1 MRGRTRL
8 SNGVSRSKRLAL
20 TRMHNMHTVT
30 NQWTLNLILPRR
42 RGICVSTACL
52 LRTQKA
58 CMDPLAMHRIDPD
71 AEGEERFV
79 ATGRGSAGHVLVV
92 VYTLRGDS
100 VRLISVRRATPAENR
115 TYEI

>member
-1 MRGRTRL
+1 MDFEFDPAKAAGNLRKH
-8 SNGVSRSKRLAL
+8 GVSFADAEG
-20 TRMHNMHTVT
+20 VF
-30 NQWTLNLILPRR
+30 
-42 RGICVSTACL
+42 
-52 LRTQKA
+52 
-58 CMDPLAMHRIDPD
+58 MDPLAMHRIDPD

-79 ATGRGSAGHVLVV
+79 ATGTGSAGHVLVV